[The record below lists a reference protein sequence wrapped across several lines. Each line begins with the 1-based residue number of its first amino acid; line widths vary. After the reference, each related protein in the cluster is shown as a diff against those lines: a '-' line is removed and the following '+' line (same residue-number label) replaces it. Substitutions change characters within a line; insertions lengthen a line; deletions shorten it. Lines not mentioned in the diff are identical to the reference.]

1 MNEVSTT
8 NPNEDVGPIYL
19 DEISCTPESKAEWF
33 LARCDQLKEMLRE
46 MAAQCREKD
55 AELEALRKIAACF
68 QKGDFDRLS
77 WMTCDCDM
85 DKLDYTEEFHQE
97 MLRMVH
103 RLQAAA
109 KLAEDGA

>member
-1 MNEVSTT
+1 MS
-8 NPNEDVGPIYL
+8 D
-19 DEISCTPESKAEWF
+19 A
-33 LARCDQLKEMLRE
+33 KEMLDQLPKSRE
-46 MAAQCREKD
+46 HYTTIQS